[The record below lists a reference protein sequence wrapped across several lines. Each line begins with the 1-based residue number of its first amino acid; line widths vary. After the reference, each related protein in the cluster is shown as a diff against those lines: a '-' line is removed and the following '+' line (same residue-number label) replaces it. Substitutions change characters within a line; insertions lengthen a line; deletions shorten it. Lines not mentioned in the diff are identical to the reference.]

1 MRRGRK
7 ISIGISETDLCAKK
21 KKQEICAKIF
31 VQSTHVHLK
40 HDFFGKLYYV
50 PETNQKKA
58 FFFLAF
64 AVAEVTRPLFRIYF
78 PL

>member
-1 MRRGRK
+1 MR
-7 ISIGISETDLCAKK
+7 KK

-58 FFFLAF
+58 FFFLEGRIPGIRCGGSNEAPF
-64 AVAEVTRPLFRIYF
+64 SNLFPSLNFTRKGK
-78 PL
+78 